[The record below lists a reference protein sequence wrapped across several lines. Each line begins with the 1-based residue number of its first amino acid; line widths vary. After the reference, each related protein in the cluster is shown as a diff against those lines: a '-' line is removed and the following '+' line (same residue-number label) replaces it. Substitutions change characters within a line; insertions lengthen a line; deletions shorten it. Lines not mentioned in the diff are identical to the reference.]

1 MPRNQQI
8 LLDNRPQ
15 GEATASNFKLVATD
29 TPPRIGRKSTPA
41 ASLKE

>member
-15 GEATASNFKLVATD
+15 GEATVSNFKLCKRGRYWCATI
-29 TPPRIGRKSTPA
+29 T
-41 ASLKE
+41 